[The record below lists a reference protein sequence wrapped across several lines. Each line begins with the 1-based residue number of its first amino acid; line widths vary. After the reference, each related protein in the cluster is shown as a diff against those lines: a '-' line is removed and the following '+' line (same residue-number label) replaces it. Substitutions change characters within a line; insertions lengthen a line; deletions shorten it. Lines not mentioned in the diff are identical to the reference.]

1 MNSKNGQ
8 EFPQSF
14 DWSMWKDV
22 RGNWCAFMVPM
33 VLWAWGLPVTEFC
46 LFMVMAAVLVLIA
59 IYDMRYGLIYDRL
72 VLLLLLLS
80 TISLLFGH
88 LAWETACAGA
98 LLGAGLL
105 EGLRV
110 LSGGGLGM
118 GDVKLSV
125 PLGMWLGWEDL
136 LLCLLLASVA
146 GLLYGA
152 WLLACRRLNRQ
163 TPLPFG
169 PFLALGALAAFGWGV
184 EIRAYVEVLLCS

>member
-1 MNSKNGQ
+1 MNSKGQ
-8 EFPQSF
+8 EIPQSF

-22 RGNWCAFMVPM
+22 RGNWCAFMSPVI
-33 VLWAWGLPVTEFC
+33 LLAWGLPLTEFC

-80 TISLLFGH
+80 MIPLFCGH
-88 LAWETACAGA
+88 MAWETAGMGA

-110 LSGGGLGM
+110 LSGGGLGL

-136 LLCLLLASVA
+136 LLCLLLASVT
-146 GLLYGA
+146 GLVYGA
-152 WLLACRRLNRQ
+152 WLFVCRRLNRH

-169 PFLALGALAAFGWGV
+169 PFLTLGALTAFGWGS
-184 EIRAYVEVLLCS
+184 EIRAYIEVLLWS

>member
-1 MNSKNGQ
+1 MNSKNGR

-22 RGNWCAFMVPM
+22 RGNWCALMVPV
-33 VLWAWGLPVTEFC
+33 VLLAWGLPLTEFC
-46 LFMVMAAVLVLIA
+46 LFSVMAGVLVLIA

-80 TISLLFGH
+80 MIPLLLGH
-88 LAWETACAGA
+88 MAWETACAGA

-110 LSGGGLGM
+110 LSGGGLGL

-146 GLLYGA
+146 GLFYGA
-152 WLLACRRLNRQ
+152 RLFVCRRLSRQ

-169 PFLALGALAAFGWGV
+169 PFLALGALAAFGWGA
-184 EIRAYVEVLLCS
+184 EIRAYVEVWLCS

>member
-1 MNSKNGQ
+1 MNSKNEQ
-8 EFPQSF
+8 DFPQSF

-22 RGNWCAFMVPM
+22 RGNWCAFMLPVM
-33 VLWAWGLPVTEFC
+33 LFAWGQPLTEFC
-46 LFMVMAAVLVLIA
+46 LFIVMACVLVLIA

-72 VLLLLLLS
+72 VLLLLLLGM
-80 TISLLFGH
+80 IPLLLGYTE
-88 LAWETACAGA
+88 WETACVGA

-146 GLLYGA
+146 GVFYGA

>member
-1 MNSKNGQ
+1 MNRKNGQ
-8 EFPQSF
+8 DFPQSF

-22 RGNWCAFMVPM
+22 RGNWCAFMVPVM
-33 VLWAWGLPVTEFC
+33 LLAWGLPLTEFC
-46 LFMVMAAVLVLIA
+46 LLMVMAAVLVLIA
-59 IYDMRYGLIYDRL
+59 IYDLRYGLIYDRL

-80 TISLLFGH
+80 MISLFFGH
-88 LAWETACAGA
+88 TAWETACAGA
-98 LLGAGLL
+98 LLGVVLL

-110 LSGGGLGM
+110 LSGGGLGL

-146 GLLYGA
+146 GLFYGA
-152 WLLACRRLNRQ
+152 GLFVCRRLSRQ

-169 PFLALGALAAFGWGV
+169 PFLALGALAAFGWGAA
-184 EIRAYVEVLLCS
+184 IRAYVEVLLCS

>member
-1 MNSKNGQ
+1 MNSKGQ
-8 EFPQSF
+8 DFPQSF

-33 VLWAWGLPVTEFC
+33 ALLAWELPLTEFC

-80 TISLLFGH
+80 MIPLLLGH
-88 LAWETACAGA
+88 TAWEASFAGA
-98 LLGAGLL
+98 LLGIGLL

-110 LSGGGLGM
+110 LSGGGLGL
-118 GDVKLSV
+118 GDVKLSA

-152 WLLACRRLNRQ
+152 WLLACRRMNRQ

-169 PFLALGALAAFGWGV
+169 PFLALGALAAFGWGC
-184 EIRAYVEVLLCS
+184 EIREYVEVLLCI